1 MIKARMDENN
11 FKRANKQPLNYP
23 SNGSVFKRP
32 TGYFAGKLI
41 MDSGLQGVRVGGVEV
56 SQKHAGFMV
65 NVAHGTGN
73 DYEDLIKLVQQTV
86 RDKYGVTLEAE
97 VRIMGER

>member
-1 MIKARMDENN
+1 
-11 FKRANKQPLNYP
+11 
-23 SNGSVFKRP
+23 
-32 TGYFAGKLI
+32 
-41 MDSGLQGVRVGGVEV
+41 
-56 SQKHAGFMV
+56 
-65 NVAHGTGN
+65 VAHGTGN